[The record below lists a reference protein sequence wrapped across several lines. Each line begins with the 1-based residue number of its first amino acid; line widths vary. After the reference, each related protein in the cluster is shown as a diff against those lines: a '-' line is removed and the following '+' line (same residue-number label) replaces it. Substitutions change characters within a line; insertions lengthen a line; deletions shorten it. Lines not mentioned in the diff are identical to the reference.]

1 MYRQISGTNER
12 VRVIPGVRDRRVRA
26 TKVRLY
32 QYSVMKKRHLLPMN
46 EIDLKLNKFI
56 YFLSV
61 EIFRIL
67 KMLLDGYNIYLQ
79 NTLNI
84 VPLNID

>member
-1 MYRQISGTNER
+1 
-12 VRVIPGVRDRRVRA
+12 
-26 TKVRLY
+26 
-32 QYSVMKKRHLLPMN
+32 MN